1 MRQLLLLI
9 SICVSVISAFAQ
21 SQGRTLKSEM
31 EFLHQEYGV
40 NFVYDSSLELDVPY
54 TGKPMKGIATLELCL
69 QTLFQNTGIDY
80 EIMKKYVVLTKS
92 DSRKKPKNYT
102 IFVEEQHD
110 TLQESTITAYIN
122 RQRNTTQ
129 TGLTAI
135 DGSRFKK
142 GFAVLSSPDLIKE
155 LQNLPGVSGG
165 TEMLSGM
172 YVHGGD
178 GTDNLFLLDGIPMY
192 QVSHFGG
199 LLSSFNTEVVD
210 NLDFYKS
217 GFPARFGG
225 KLSSVVDVTTRA
237 GDMNDY
243 KGSFSFG
250 LLNGG
255 LQFEGP
261 VIPGR
266 TSFNLALRRSWYDV
280 LSIPAIA
287 ILNSTQTN
295 GEEYGFRYAMTDL
308 NASLTH
314 IVKEGSVLSLNFYGG
329 SDIIK
334 FANKDRQV
342 GWWEGRRYTGNN
354 GYEIQANWGNI
365 LGNLAWKKEF
375 SDDLHLSTSL
385 YYTRTNTDVT
395 LYQNEWSMGEYEFWV
410 QDDGIRE
417 KTFSKLH
424 DAGAKAHLDWI
435 PSEYH
440 HLRTG
445 ASLIGHH
452 FRPSSQSSVLR
463 TSTIETKNMMDS
475 DSCSLNYNTVE
486 AALYAED
493 EIAITGWLKANLG
506 LRYAM
511 NAYNSNAH
519 HSLEPRAALRF
530 QSSQNTSVRLSYTE
544 MSQFIHLLSAHYLD
558 IPMATW
564 LPSTDKIA
572 PMRSRQLAAGVY
584 LNLPHN
590 LYLNVEGWWKT
601 MKNLYEYCGID
612 SIYPDLSKWE
622 NELMQGKGRSYG
634 AEVEFAWRTKKT
646 EISAYYTLSWT
657 ERYFEGFWYNWY
669 PARNDNRHKLTLN
682 ASHRFSKRLDMFVAW
697 NYHSGNRLTMPTQ
710 EIGFTEYYT
719 SPYNYKLP
727 DYHRLELGLNF
738 RKTTKRGNEA
748 IWNLSVY
755 NAYCRMNPMFAQ
767 YDHYKN
773 VIDWKTG
780 EYEEK
785 MSFKTLSAIPIIPT
799 FSYTLRF

>member
-1 MRQLLLLI
+1 MRHLLLLI
-9 SICVSVISAFAQ
+9 SVCVSVLSASAQ

-54 TGKPMKGIATLELCL
+54 TGKPVKGIATLELCL
-69 QTLFQNTGIDY
+69 QTLFNGTGIDY
-80 EIMKKYVVLTKS
+80 EIMKKYIVLTKS

-110 TLQESTITAYIN
+110 TLEESTVTAYIN
-122 RQRNTTQ
+122 RLRNTTQ

-135 DGSRFKK
+135 DGSKFKK

-165 TEMLSGM
+165 TELLSGM

-178 GTDNLFLLDGIPMY
+178 GTDNLFLLDGVPMY

-225 KLSSVVDVTTRA
+225 KLSSVVDVTTRT
-237 GDMNDY
+237 GDMEEY
-243 KGSFSFG
+243 KGSFTFG

-261 VIPGR
+261 IIPGR
-266 TSFNLALRRSWYDV
+266 TSFNIALRRSWFDV
-280 LSIPAIA
+280 LSVPAVA
-287 ILNSTQTN
+287 IYNSTQAN

-314 IVKEGSVLSLNFYGG
+314 IVKEGSVLSLNLYGG
-329 SDIIK
+329 SDFIR
-334 FANKDRQV
+334 FANKDNQV
-342 GWWEGRRYTGNN
+342 GWWEGVRYTGTD
-354 GYEIQANWGNI
+354 GYEIQTRWGNL
-365 LGNLAWKKEF
+365 LGNLAWKKKF

-385 YYTRTNTDVT
+385 YFTRTNTDVT
-395 LYQNEWSMGEYEFWV
+395 LYQNEWSLGEYEFWV
-410 QDDGIRE
+410 QDEGIRE

-424 DAGAKAHLDWI
+424 DVGAKADLDWI

-440 HLRTG
+440 HLRAG
-445 ASLIGHH
+445 ASLVGHH

-475 DSCSLNYNTVE
+475 DSCSLNYNTIE
-486 AALYAED
+486 TALYAED

-506 LRYAM
+506 LRYVM

-530 QSSQNTSVRLSYTE
+530 QCNQNISVKLSYTE

-564 LPSTDKIA
+564 LPSTDMVE
-572 PMRSRQLAAGVY
+572 PMRSRQVAGGVY
-584 LNLPHN
+584 LNLPHD

-601 MKNLYEYCGID
+601 MDNLYEYCGID

-622 NELMQGKGRSYG
+622 SELMKGKGRSYG
-634 AEVEFAWRTKKT
+634 AEVELAWRTKT
-646 EISAYYTLSWT
+646 TDIAAYYTHSWT
-657 ERYFEGFWYNWY
+657 ERFFEGFWHSWY
-669 PARNDNRHKLTLN
+669 PARNDNRHKFTLN
-682 ASHRFSKRLDMFVAW
+682 ASHRFSKRFDMFLAW

-727 DYHRLELGLNF
+727 DYHRLDLGFNF

-748 IWNLSVY
+748 IWNLSIY
-755 NAYCRMNPMFAQ
+755 NAYCRMNPMFAM

-773 VIDWKTG
+773 VIDWNTG

-785 MSFKTLSAIPIIPT
+785 MSFKTMSAIPIVPS
-799 FSYTLRF
+799 FSYTLKF